1 MKIIITES
9 QYDLIRRLETITPI
23 VIETL
28 SWNDPCE
35 YSRFEQYNRIVINEV
50 ISNMIARYQL
60 EKSFRTIK
68 EVDDFRTNV
77 MNPLFG
83 KMIKDHYDSFNDLC

>member
-23 VIETL
+23 L
-28 SWNDPCE
+28 SEILLRNDPCE

-60 EKSFRTIK
+60 EKSFKTIK

-83 KMIKDHYDSFNDLC
+83 KMIKDHYDSFDSIC